1 MSRPLLEV
9 RDLTLRYQTMQG
21 SLTAVD
27 SVSFS
32 LDRGQSLGLVGESGS
47 GKTSLGLALMKLL
60 PENSKLTGGRILLD
74 GVDLFHLDEN
84 QMRPYRWNR
93 ISMVFQA
100 AMNSL
105 DPVYKV
111 GEQIAEAI
119 EAHQSVSH
127 HQAMSTVGDLF
138 DLIGLDRNFM
148 NRYPHEYSGGMKQRA
163 VIAMALS
170 CEPDLVIADEPT
182 TALDVISQ
190 DRILRQLRLLQ
201 KQLNMAMI
209 YVTHDIGV
217 VAEVTDY
224 VGVMYAGQLV
234 ELGKTSEVLS
244 SPRHPYT
251 AALMSS
257 FPSVTGEKKELVVL
271 EGEPPDLT
279 VESEGC
285 RFADRCAYSTDMCR
299 IIQPTLVDH
308 LGHRYA
314 CWNPQDGALERPV
327 THKTELPS
335 GDVNGVPTR

>member
-9 RDLTLRYQTMQG
+9 RDLTLRYETMRG
-21 SLTAVD
+21 GMNAVD

-32 LDRGQSLGLVGESGS
+32 LDRGQSLGLVGESGG

-60 PENSKLTGGRILLD
+60 PENGRLTSGQILLD
-74 GVDLFHLDEN
+74 GVDLMPLTED

-111 GEQIAEAI
+111 GDQIAEAI
-119 EAHQSVSH
+119 ETHQRISH
-127 HQAMSTVGDLF
+127 NDAMDTVTGLF
-138 DLIGLDRNFM
+138 DLIGLDRDFV

-170 CEPDLVIADEPT
+170 CEPDLIIADEPT

-190 DRILRQLRLLQ
+190 DRVLRQLRTLQ
-201 KQLNMAMI
+201 EQLNMAII

-217 VAEVTDY
+217 VAEVTDF
-224 VGVMYAGQLV
+224 VGVMYAGRLV
-234 ELGKTSEVLS
+234 ELGRTSEVLS
-244 SPRHPYT
+244 RPRHPYT
-251 AALMSS
+251 AALISS
-257 FPSVTGEKKELVVL
+257 FPSVTGEKRELFAL

-279 VESEGC
+279 IESKGC
-285 RFADRCAYSTDMCR
+285 RFSDRCAYSTDICKTME
-299 IIQPTLVDH
+299 PTLVDR
-308 LGHRYA
+308 LGHRTA
-314 CWNPQDGALERPV
+314 CWNPLDGAWEHTVRHQIGQSADEGDEV
-327 THKTELPS
+327 T
-335 GDVNGVPTR
+335 VR

>member
-9 RDLTLRYQTMQG
+9 RDLTLRYETTQG
-21 SLTAVD
+21 GFNAVE

-32 LDRGQSLGLVGESGS
+32 LDRGQSLGLVGESGG

-60 PENSKLTGGRILLD
+60 PDNGRLTSGQIMMD
-74 GVDLFHLDEN
+74 GVDLIPLTDD

-105 DPVYKV
+105 NPVYRV
-111 GEQIAEAI
+111 GDQIAEAI
-119 EAHQSVSH
+119 EAHQRISH
-127 HQAMSTVGDLF
+127 RQAMVTVADLF
-138 DLIGLDRNFM
+138 DLMGLERDFV

-163 VIAMALS
+163 VIAMALA
-170 CEPDLVIADEPT
+170 CEPDLIIADEPT
-182 TALDVISQ
+182 TALDVITQ
-190 DRILRQLRLLQ
+190 DRILRQLRTLQ
-201 KQLNMAMI
+201 RQLNMAMI

-224 VGVMYAGQLV
+224 LGVMYAGRLV

-244 SPRHPYT
+244 RPRHPYT
-251 AALMSS
+251 AALISS
-257 FPSVTGEKKELVVL
+257 FPSVTGERREPVAL

-279 VESEGC
+279 MESEGC
-285 RFADRCAYSTDMCR
+285 RFADRCAYSTEVCAT
-299 IIQPTLVDH
+299 IEPTLVDH

-314 CWNPQDGALERPV
+314 CWNPLDGVLEHLAGHETERPII
-327 THKTELPS
+327 ES
-335 GDVNGVPTR
+335 GEVPAR